1 MKATELIQLGLRA
14 NWRQF
19 ALLVAINAFVG
30 GVVGV
35 ERSTLAPLAENDFHL
50 ASSAAVLSFLIS
62 FGLVKA
68 ASNFIAG
75 GLADRFGRRTVLLVG
90 WVAALPVPLLIILA
104 PSWAWVVFANVLL
117 GLNQGLTWSTTVN
130 MKIDLVGPRR
140 RGLALGLNEASGYLA
155 VSATAAVAGVIATSY
170 GLRPEPWYLGIAF
183 VACGLAL
190 SVLFIRDTAHFVSV
204 ESAAN

>member
-1 MKATELIQLGLRA
+1 MNASRAIRLGLRA
-14 NWRQF
+14 NWHQV

-50 ASSAAVLSFLIS
+50 ASSAAILSFLIS

-90 WVAALPVPLLIILA
+90 WIAALPVPFLIILA
-104 PSWAWVVFANVLL
+104 PMRPAI
-117 GLNQGLTWSTTVN
+117 
-130 MKIDLVGPRR
+130 M
-140 RGLALGLNEASGYLA
+140 
-155 VSATAAVAGVIATSY
+155 AADRIES
-170 GLRPEPWYLGIAF
+170 PW
-183 VACGLAL
+183 
-190 SVLFIRDTAHFVSV
+190 
-204 ESAAN
+204 

>member
-1 MKATELIQLGLRA
+1 MKATQLIQLGLRA

-19 ALLVAINAFVG
+19 ALLVAINVFVG

-50 ASSAAVLSFLIS
+50 ASSAAILSFLIS

-104 PSWAWVVFANVLL
+104 PSWGWVVFANVLL

-130 MKIDLVGPRR
+130 MKIDLVGPGR
-140 RGLALGLNEASGYLA
+140 RGFALGLNEASGYG
-155 VSATAAVAGVIATSY
+155 AVALAALASGYVASAY
-170 GLRPEPWYLGIAF
+170 ALRPQPFYLGVAF
-183 VACGLAL
+183 ALLGL
-190 SVLFIRDTAHFVSV
+190 
-204 ESAAN
+204 